1 MEPFLA
7 AFAEFWWIGPTAIGA
22 GALGWLGLRGQRGR
36 RMSAKARRLAYD
48 ASREAVRQAQQ
59 EVQATRHGVHV
70 ARAELARTQAGR
82 TAGYAGADEVGAARR
97 ALDAAQRAA
106 RAAAATLRARRASL
120 AADRAAL
127 GRSSDPAQ
135 LPLARVMAA
144 DDAVTARWMEYETDA
159 AKVIAFPAMA
169 DATVPETAAFLSQL
183 RTTRALR
190 PATATA
196 PMSPAEFTA
205 YRDAVARLA
214 HAYDRAEAEAWRRA
228 RREGSAPAGPGPDTA
243 QPSDWMLSAQE
254 IAQNLTEAMIAR
266 GAEAF
271 AQGAEAI
278 ARLSTPRDRRRDERD
293 PRGDRDRRA

>member
-1 MEPFLA
+1 MDATLVPDLVA
-7 AFAEFWWIGPTAIGA
+7 WWWTVPAVIGA
-22 GALGWLGLRGQRGR
+22 GALAWFGLRGQRSGR
-36 RMSAKARRLAYD
+36 ARRLAYD
-48 ASREAVRQAQQ
+48 ASREAVRAAQR
-59 EVQATRHGVHV
+59 EVATTRMSLRV
-70 ARAELARTQAGR
+70 ARAELARTLAERSAGR
-82 TAGYAGADEVGAARR
+82 ADGADVARARR
-97 ALDAAQRAA
+97 AVDLSQRDGK
-106 RAAAATLRARRASL
+106 AAAATLRARRAALS
-120 AADRAAL
+120 ADRAAVP
-127 GRSSDPAQ
+127 GRSSDPRE
-135 LPLARVMAA
+135 LPLARVMAS